1 MAWNSNLKKGTD
13 LPTWDWLSFFPTAN
27 SYPGTCLAYDG
38 IRYAYGSMQTGSTA
52 TTTSGTTTL
61 WRYDTW
67 ADAWQLLSTAT
78 ASTAGADCIYDPVRN
93 VFWTTQGLSA
103 TTWNGFNLNPTFPA
117 TSNQV
122 VATGTSGTNTITV
135 VGGANT
141 GSIKVGMYAAGTL
154 GTVTVAGSVT
164 AISGNVIT
172 LSNNHTG
179 SSTGTGLVAIGNTYA
194 TVITVSGSGTSL
206 TISGTWS
213 SSILTGSVVI
223 NTTTAANIPTGAV
236 VLSGQGTSTLTISK
250 SVTSFSGQ
258 TVAFFQPHT
267 LENGATAVAGLGLSP
282 YSNVSMTPILPSGAT
297 NVGSSMVLV
306 EDVSFGDTMATGT
319 VHSAGAFA
327 GSGATS
333 VTSFTE
339 AVSST
344 NINIG
349 HVGCGVRFTG
359 TSAPSGMGV
368 IQSVAVSRG
377 SAVYSSV
384 VGTAGTNTLTLQ
396 TGYTATTLG
405 LSVGMSVS
413 GIGIDDGSVV
423 TQLAGSLVTLSKNT
437 ISGISSTISSSAIF
451 IADNITVTIA
461 GGGLSGAPTVG
472 NTYFVEYPQGLATA
486 TFATTTLVDSTQ
498 NWIANTYRDSD
509 VIITSGTG
517 AGQRRRIASNTSTT
531 LTLSSATTG
540 NTRTGPWTTQPA
552 SDSTYKIVPSS
563 DFLYYIPGNAAT
575 IYRIDLNTNNNDTT
589 WSSALTNNG
598 LAIQNFTAGSTLMH
612 GKKTA
617 PFSLFAT
624 RGTILYRYDIGA
636 QGWSTVNTT
645 AGYAGVSSIGNSD
658 SLAVAGATAA
668 VLYDNNRIA
677 VHVTG
682 STRLY
687 AIRLADGFIEPL
699 TTLPYAAP
707 VTYDGRR
714 MFYAKSIDGVPWL
727 YFQRAGGGEF
737 YRCALEWY

>member
-1 MAWNSNLKKGTD
+1 MVWNSNLKKGTD
-13 LPTWDWLSFFPTAN
+13 LPTWDWLSFYPNAA
-27 SYPGTCLAYDG
+27 SYPGSCMAYDG
-38 IRYAYGSMQTGSTA
+38 IRYVYASMQTGSTSSTA
-52 TTTSGTTTL
+52 VSTTTI

-67 ADAWQLLSTAT
+67 ADAWQQLVSAT
-78 ASTAGADCIYDPVRN
+78 SSGAGADCVYDPVRN
-93 VFWTTQGLSA
+93 VFWTTQGIST
-103 TTWNGFNLNPTFPA
+103 TTWNGLNLNPTFPA
-117 TSNQV
+117 TANQV
-122 VATGTSGTNTITV
+122 IATGTAGTNTITIL
-135 VGGANT
+135 GGANT
-141 GSIKVGMYAAGTL
+141 GSIKVGMYASGTL
-154 GTVTVAGSVT
+154 GTAVVGANVT

-172 LSNNHTG
+172 LSSNLTG
-179 SSTGTGLVAIGNTYA
+179 SSTGTGLVAIGQTYA
-194 TVITVSGSGTSL
+194 TVATVTGSGTSL
-206 TISGTWS
+206 TIAGTWS
-213 SSILTGSVVI
+213 ASIVTGSVVI

-258 TVAFFQPHT
+258 TVAFYQPHT
-267 LENGATAVAGLGLSP
+267 LENGATAVAGVALSP
-282 YSNVSMTPILPSGAT
+282 YSNASMTPVLPSGST
-297 NVGSSMVLV
+297 NTGSNMTLV

-349 HVGCGVRFTG
+349 HVGCGIRFTG

-377 SAVYSSV
+377 TAVYSSV
-384 VGTAGTNTLTLQ
+384 TGTAGTNDLVLQ

-405 LSVGMSVS
+405 LSVGMTVS
-413 GIGIDDGSVV
+413 GVGIADGSVI

-437 ISGISSTISSSAIF
+437 VSGISSTVSSSATF

-498 NWIANTYRDSD
+498 NWIPNTYRDSD

-540 NTRTGPWTTQPA
+540 NTRTGAWTTQPA

-563 DFLYYIPGNAAT
+563 DFLYYAPGTTNA

-589 WSSALTNNG
+589 WSSALPNNG
-598 LAIQNFTAGSTLMH
+598 FAIGTFTAGSTLMH
-612 GKKTA
+612 GKKVA
-617 PFSLFAT
+617 PFSLFMT
-624 RGTILYRYDIGA
+624 RGVTMYRYDIGA
-636 QGWSTVNTT
+636 QGWSTVLTT
-645 AGYAGVSSIGNSD
+645 AGYAAVTSMGPAD
-658 SLAVAGATAA
+658 SVATTGSTAA
-668 VLYDNNRIA
+668 VMYDHNRIA
-677 VHVTG
+677 LHVNG
-682 STRLY
+682 STRLL
-687 AIRLADGFIEPL
+687 AVRLADGFVEPL
-699 TTLPYAAP
+699 ATLPYAAP
-707 VTYDGRR
+707 ATYDGKR